1 MFIYALIASLAIGSN
16 PGHLDYMGSGY
27 TVYQEDE
34 MLGVKGIDGIKVLT
48 DEDIDLIARCV
59 YAEAGGQSS
68 ATREAVT
75 CVILN
80 RVLSKEK
87 YPDNVHDVLYA
98 KNQFVIADKYNDDV
112 MRDVKIAINY
122 YGTCYSILP
131 EDVYYFRSG
140 HYHNFA
146 KDYKKIGDLYFS
158 R

>member
-16 PGHLDYMGSGY
+16 PGNLDYMGSEY
-27 TVYQEDE
+27 IEYQEDQ
-34 MLGVKGIDGIKVLT
+34 MLTVGNKNFKILSN
-48 DEDIDLIARCV
+48 EDVDLIARCV
-59 YAEAGGQSS
+59 YAEAGGQPSE
-68 ATREAVT
+68 TREAVT

-80 RVLSKEK
+80 RLMREDK
-87 YPDNVHDVLYA
+87 YPDNIHDILYA
-98 KNQFVIADKYNDDV
+98 KNQFVIADKYNEAV
-112 MRDVKIAINY
+112 MLDVKTAIRY